1 MSDERLTTRVSAIEQ
16 AAQQENLSQVT
27 ALWKSLQAELAQAS
41 VQALLDQFKAEVEA
55 GDYQQAGE
63 LYAQIQARYNE
74 RNKTEQKQQG
84 QALLAREQPETSSE
98 QRDTLRELLSQVP
111 QTQQARRGFLIAGGG
126 ILAEETTPREFSS
139 VVEES
144 TQAEQEIASAQVSAA
159 PVIETISR
167 PPEPTITS
175 VDPRTNPIVGTAS
188 DVAVTVANTGTAP
201 ASGVIVTLTAPAEVT
216 VENGQ
221 SSLGSLA
228 GGAERTIVSS
238 ISPSQSGEQMLTAT
252 VSTAEAGG
260 DTQSLSITVDST
272 GFSIARFDRD
282 ADGQI
287 GFDDLRYA
295 TREYNRDSI
304 TFDQLRRVVQAYN
317 EGKQV

>member
-63 LYAQIQARYNE
+63 LYTQIQARYNE

-175 VDPRTNPIVGTAS
+175 VAPRANPIVGTAS
-188 DVAVTVANTGTAP
+188 DVAVTVTNTGTAP
-201 ASGVIVTLTAPAEVT
+201 ASGVTVTLTAPAEVT

-228 GGAERTIVSS
+228 GGAERTVVSS
-238 ISPSQSGEQMLTAT
+238 ISPSQSGEQILTAT
-252 VSTAEAGG
+252 VSTAGAGG

-272 GFSIARFDRD
+272 GFSVARFDRD
-282 ADGQI
+282 NDGHI

-317 EGKQV
+317 EGKQA